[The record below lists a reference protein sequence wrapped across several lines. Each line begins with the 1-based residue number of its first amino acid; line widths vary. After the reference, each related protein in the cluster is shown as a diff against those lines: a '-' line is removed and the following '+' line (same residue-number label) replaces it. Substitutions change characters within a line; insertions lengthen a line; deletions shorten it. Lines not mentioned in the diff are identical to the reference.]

1 MPSIPTHPL
10 LVRQEM
16 LAHPTG
22 NLVPIVVEKSG
33 RGERSYDIFSRL
45 LRDRIIFLAGGVD
58 DDIANLII
66 AQMLFLSN
74 EDSKT
79 DINFYINSPGGS
91 VTAGL
96 AIYDTMQFLRCD
108 VATTCIGMAASM
120 GAWLLAAGTKG
131 KRAALPNA
139 RIMLHQPLIGGV
151 MQGTATDLSIEA
163 KEMLRLRQRMYEIM
177 SKHTGQPVEKIQKDC
192 DRNMWLEADEAVA
205 YGVIDKS
212 MVKQVPPTPGRGGDL
227 APPSNDNGT
236 ENADQ

>member
-1 MPSIPTHPL
+1 MGSLFDNPMR
-10 LVRQEM
+10 VREEM
-16 LAHPTG
+16 LNHPTG

-45 LRDRIIFLAGGVD
+45 LKDRIIMFAGGVD
-58 DDIANLII
+58 DTEANIII

-79 DINFYINSPGGS
+79 DIQFYINSPGGS

-108 VATTCIGMAASM
+108 VATTCIGLAASM
-120 GAWLLAAGTKG
+120 GAWLLASGTKG

-177 SKHTGQPVEKIQKDC
+177 SHHTGQPIEKVHKDC
-192 DRNMWLEADEAVA
+192 DRNLWLEADEAVK
-205 YGVIDKS
+205 YGVVDRK
-212 MVKQVPPTPGRGGDL
+212 MNKMPTGQQGRGGDL
-227 APPSNDNGT
+227 APPGGGETDS
-236 ENADQ
+236 ADQ